1 MKLNKLTKLCL
12 LVGGLSSGNAMAWW
26 CSDSIT
32 YTTIMQFQQEF
43 TMNTAGLGNLQ
54 KSLDFV
60 EEAINRRL
68 DLMDQMMQKQID
80 ATTTNQDN
88 AIKAAEQKIIDALQR
103 FGSSQLT
110 ANNALAEHKVKRL
123 TQKELNSIADK
134 LEQPATN
141 CMQYGMG
148 QTIFESSNRMAK
160 NSSAAAL
167 QTSLNALSVTDSNA
181 VQRATYENLKSNYIQ
196 TSKPEMKDADVNAS
210 LAFGSSTGGYTRAS
224 TDEDGAVEAFKN
236 HLIGEIYAPPRLDYQ
251 ENTLSGQVYA
261 DLQRRYST
269 YQGLASKSANS
280 VTEFT
285 QANPDLVAFYEQSK
299 LTPTQEQIQ
308 NGVSQSEVLNAY
320 AEKIL
325 SGNALNTIASATEPT
340 MLLRQ
345 LNQNTTMRLMVSFI
359 EMKSNERV
367 QAMEAAKLALLAEK
381 VLGEQ
386 SSYLRQAAI
395 NQLSATGGEG
405 SSSTGSGTINNV
417 VDGTTGSS
425 SSITVPNK

>member
-43 TMNTAGLGNLQ
+43 TINTVGLGNLQ

-80 ATTTNQDN
+80 AATTNQDN

-103 FGSSQLT
+103 FGTSQLT

-123 TQKELNSIADK
+123 TQKEINRIADK

-181 VQRATYENLKSNYIQ
+181 VQRATYENLKNNYIQ

-395 NQLSATGGEG
+395 NQLSATGSES
-405 SSSTGSGTINNV
+405 SSSTGSGKINNV

>member
-43 TMNTAGLGNLQ
+43 TINTVGLGNLQ

-80 ATTTNQDN
+80 AATTNQDN

-103 FGSSQLT
+103 FGTSQLT

-123 TQKELNSIADK
+123 TQKEINRIADK

-181 VQRATYENLKSNYIQ
+181 VQRATYENLKNNYIQ
-196 TSKPEMKDADVNAS
+196 TNKPEMKDADVNAS

-224 TDEDGAVEAFKN
+224 TDEDSAVEAFKN

-395 NQLSATGGEG
+395 NQLSATGSEG
-405 SSSTGSGTINNV
+405 SSSTGSGKINNV

>member
-60 EEAINRRL
+60 EKSINRRL

-80 ATTTNQDN
+80 AATTNQDN

-123 TQKELNSIADK
+123 TQKEVNSIADK

-167 QTSLNALSVTDSNA
+167 QTSLTALSVTDSNA

-395 NQLSATGGEG
+395 NQLSATGGAG
-405 SSSTGSGTINNV
+405 SSSTGSGKINNV

>member
-80 ATTTNQDN
+80 AATTNQDN

-123 TQKELNSIADK
+123 TQKEVNSIADK

>member
-80 ATTTNQDN
+80 AATTNQDN

-123 TQKELNSIADK
+123 TQKEVNSIADK

-181 VQRATYENLKSNYIQ
+181 VQRATYENLKNNYIQ